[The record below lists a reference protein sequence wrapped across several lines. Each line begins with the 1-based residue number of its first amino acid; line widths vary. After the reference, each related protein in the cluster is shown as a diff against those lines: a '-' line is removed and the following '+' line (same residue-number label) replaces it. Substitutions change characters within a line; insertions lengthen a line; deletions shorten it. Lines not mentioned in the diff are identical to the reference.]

1 MNGLQFAAF
10 ALLTG
15 LTIGGMTGSIVELVS
30 GRLLSFQAQ
39 PGSPR
44 RLLGSLACTA
54 AVGPF
59 MLVNDALRAWRA
71 RRVSTAFLI
80 GCGLTALAWLLAT
93 GIVALDLAS
102 RAAVLLS

>member
-1 MNGLQFAAF
+1 MNTLQFTAF

-15 LTIGGMTGSIVELVS
+15 LTIGGMTGSVIELVF

-54 AVGPF
+54 AAGPF

-71 RRVSTAFLI
+71 GAISMVFLI
-80 GCGLTALAWLLAT
+80 GCGLTALAWLLAI

-102 RAAVLLS
+102 RAAALLS